1 MVVTRKVRMGV
12 LLGSE
17 VWRVAETEIISYA
30 RPEHHLTPAQLET
43 DRKYTGMLQ
52 QVTLLT

>member
-1 MVVTRKVRMGV
+1 MGV

-43 DRKYTGMLQ
+43 DRKDTGMLQ